1 MQIVTIMKSVWF
13 LILLEIKQFY
23 FVIILKVSSC
33 FLQPILYEV
42 DADNVFVCNGYFISK
57 LIFFT

>member
-13 LILLEIKQFY
+13 LILLEFKQFY